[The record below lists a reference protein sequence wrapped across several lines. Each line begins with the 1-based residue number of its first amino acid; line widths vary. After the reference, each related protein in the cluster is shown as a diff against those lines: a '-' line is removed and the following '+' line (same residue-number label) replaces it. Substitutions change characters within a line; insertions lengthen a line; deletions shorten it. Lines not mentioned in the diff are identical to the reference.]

1 MPKKRLERRRF
12 YRAAT
17 RAAARREA
25 AAAEQPK
32 AETYAEAVR
41 RRSASGDGQ
50 R

>member
-1 MPKKRLERRRF
+1 MPKKRLERRRSS
-12 YRAAT
+12 RAV
-17 RAAARREA
+17 ARREA
-25 AAAEQPK
+25 AAAEQPN